1 MTKLPTAEF
10 MRTFGKYVYC
20 FTKTDSYKDAY
31 YGGKSGFTATGT
43 RCLDH
48 IKDKGYDYDDIM
60 IIARNL
66 ETFDNRPEE
75 LLESWLIMT
84 EDFDDNKKSG
94 SHKECFIMGKLS
106 FLFSQHE
113 ALQRNML
120 TEGPRY
126 VLDNEDALSNRN
138 SVTGTKSSY
147 KIGSSAI
154 KSCYINIELNSTKE
168 FPVVHFSN
176 NKDVKEFQKIA
187 QPAFAEEYPDL
198 EVRKNT
204 YGFEVDTES
213 FEQALEMWD
222 EFHRS

>member
-1 MTKLPTAEF
+1 
-10 MRTFGKYVYC
+10 
-20 FTKTDSYKDAY
+20 
-31 YGGKSGFTATGT
+31 
-43 RCLDH
+43 
-48 IKDKGYDYDDIM
+48 
-60 IIARNL
+60 
-66 ETFDNRPEE
+66 
-75 LLESWLIMT
+75 
-84 EDFDDNKKSG
+84 
-94 SHKECFIMGKLS
+94 
-106 FLFSQHE
+106 
-113 ALQRNML
+113 ML